1 MGLGSSPLPLATLVY
16 GQSAL
21 IHGERSGCLHYTP
34 PRAGC
39 LLQVFG
45 DGDELLAEPAILAQ
59 VIRLDVRGDL
69 GPGCF
74 GNVDVLVDVPRLCAG
89 RGLGGFCCC
98 FGHVFLSGLC
108 SVRVYYA
115 LFFLASA

>member
-1 MGLGSSPLPLATLVY
+1 
-16 GQSAL
+16 
-21 IHGERSGCLHYTP
+21 
-34 PRAGC
+34 
-39 LLQVFG
+39 
-45 DGDELLAEPAILAQ
+45 
-59 VIRLDVRGDL
+59 
-69 GPGCF
+69 
-74 GNVDVLVDVPRLCAG
+74 VDVLVDVPRLCAG